1 MVWFCAALFV
11 VVLILG
17 WVLLQIKKE
26 EGAKEVEHDFLEET
40 TKILEKQRNTRIHS
54 TDDAKRVFDAI
65 RKKHKE

>member
-17 WVLLQIKKE
+17 WVLLQIKKD
-26 EGAKEVEHDFLEET
+26 EGKNEVEIEELRET
-40 TKILEKQRNTRIHS
+40 TEILEKQRNVRVHTV
-54 TDDAKRVFDAI
+54 DDAKRVFDAI